1 MDHVIGHMTS
11 HVSWRG
17 EGIGA
22 EQSVCLAPE
31 VVLASLLRPGGP
43 NFAAALPAW

>member
-1 MDHVIGHMTS
+1 MVDQVIG

-43 NFAAALPAW
+43 NFAAALTAW